1 MVGNTGAKDK
11 KQARALAVALIV
23 LALVLAISALFVV
36 PMLADFNNTFLAP
49 GLGLRDA
56 AIIAFAVTLVVLVIF
71 AVAAG
76 DGLLGEIQFMLLGFF
91 AFFLVLWLL
100 IAWVF

>member
-1 MVGNTGAKDK
+1 MTGETGEKDK
-11 KQARALAVALIV
+11 KDARALAIVLII
-23 LALVLAISALFVV
+23 LALVLTASAIFAMPAL
-36 PMLADFNNTFLAP
+36 AEFNETFLAP
-49 GLGLRDA
+49 GLGLRESSL
-56 AIIAFAVTLVVLVIF
+56 IAFIATLILLVVF

-100 IAWVF
+100 VAWIF

>member
-1 MVGNTGAKDK
+1 MVGKAGAKDK
-11 KQARALAVALIV
+11 KDARALAIVLIV
-23 LALVLAISALFVV
+23 LALALTIGALFAM
-36 PMLADFNNTFLAP
+36 PMLAEFNATFLAP

-56 AIIAFAVTLVVLVIF
+56 AIIAFLVTLAVLVIF
-71 AVAAG
+71 AIAAG

>member
-1 MVGNTGAKDK
+1 MIGQSGDKDK
-11 KQARALAVALIV
+11 KDARALAVVLIV
-23 LALVLAISALFVV
+23 LGLALTVTAFLAMPVLAE
-36 PMLADFNNTFLAP
+36 FNATHLAP

-56 AIIAFAVTLVVLVIF
+56 AIIAFVATLGVLVVF
-71 AVAAG
+71 AIAAG

>member
-1 MVGNTGAKDK
+1 MAGNTGAKDK
-11 KQARALAVALIV
+11 KDARALALVLIA
-23 LALVLAISALFVV
+23 LALALTISAIVAM
-36 PMLADFNNTFLAP
+36 PMLAEFNATFLAP

-56 AIIAFAVTLVVLVIF
+56 AIIAFVATLVVLVIF
-71 AVAAG
+71 AIAAG

-91 AFFLVLWLL
+91 AFFLALWLL

>member
-1 MVGNTGAKDK
+1 MVGKTGAKDK
-11 KQARALAVALIV
+11 KDARALAVVLMV
-23 LALVLAISALFVV
+23 LALVLAISAFFAMPL
-36 PMLADFNNTFLAP
+36 LAEFNTTYLAP

-56 AIIAFAVTLVVLVIF
+56 AIIAFVATLAVLVIF
-71 AVAAG
+71 AIAAG

-91 AFFLVLWLL
+91 AFFIVLWLL

>member
-1 MVGNTGAKDK
+1 MVGDTGAKDK
-11 KQARALAVALIV
+11 KDARALAIVLIV
-23 LALVLAISALFVV
+23 VAVAVTITAIFAM
-36 PMLADFNNTFLAP
+36 PMLAEFNESFLAP
-49 GLGLRDA
+49 GLGLRQS
-56 AIIAFAVTLVVLVIF
+56 AIIAFIATLVVLVIF
-71 AVAAG
+71 AIAAG

>member
-1 MVGNTGAKDK
+1 MAGKTGDKDK
-11 KQARALAVALIV
+11 KDARALAIVLLV
-23 LALVLAISALFVV
+23 LALVLALGTFFAL
-36 PMLADFNNTFLAP
+36 PLLAEFNTAYLAP

-56 AIIAFAVTLVVLVIF
+56 AIIAFVATLAVLVIF
-71 AVAAG
+71 AIAAG

-91 AFFLVLWLL
+91 AFFIVLWLL

>member
-1 MVGNTGAKDK
+1 MVGESGNKDK
-11 KQARALAVALIV
+11 KDARALAIV
-23 LALVLAISALFVV
+23 LILLVAVLAVTAVFAMPALAEFSALY
-36 PMLADFNNTFLAP
+36 LAP

-56 AIIAFAVTLVVLVIF
+56 AIIAFVVTIAVLVVF
-71 AVAAG
+71 AIAAG

-91 AFFLVLWLL
+91 AFFVMLWLM

>member
-1 MVGNTGAKDK
+1 MVGKTGDKDRK
-11 KQARALAVALIV
+11 DARALAVVLIV
-23 LALVLAISALFVV
+23 LALALTISAIFAM
-36 PMLADFNNTFLAP
+36 PMLAEFNASFLAP

-56 AIIAFAVTLVVLVIF
+56 AIVAFIATLVVLVIF
-71 AVAAG
+71 AFAAG

>member
-1 MVGNTGAKDK
+1 MTGKTGAKDK
-11 KQARALAVALIV
+11 KDARALAVVLIV
-23 LALVLAISALFVV
+23 LALVLTLSAIFAMPL
-36 PMLADFNNTFLAP
+36 LAEFNTTFLAP

-56 AIIAFAVTLVVLVIF
+56 AIIAFVATLAVLVIF
-71 AVAAG
+71 ALVAG

-100 IAWVF
+100 IAWIF

>member
-1 MVGNTGAKDK
+1 MVGKTGAKDK
-11 KQARALAVALIV
+11 KDARALAVVLLV
-23 LALVLAISALFVV
+23 LALVLIISAIFAM
-36 PMLADFNNTFLAP
+36 PMLAEFHATFLAP
-49 GLGLRDA
+49 GLGLRDS
-56 AIIAFAVTLVVLVIF
+56 AIIAFIATLAVLVIF
-71 AVAAG
+71 AITAG